1 MTKKML
7 VKTES
12 VDMTWGVAG
21 RGGGF
26 WGVMSEER
34 ESWCK
39 GRDVNESFLKKQKK
53 AMFSFLLKCH
63 FNRVKKKPSSS
74 FFTHTHTHTDK
85 LENTQIPSCDN
96 SGETGITL
104 KEFMGNSWFS
114 HPLTPP
120 PHTLHSLLRISVP
133 RNRNRIF
140 FKKPQAG

>member
-74 FFTHTHTHTDK
+74 FFTHTHTQTSWK
-85 LENTQIPSCDN
+85 TPKFLPVITQERRELPSR
-96 SGETGITL
+96 
-104 KEFMGNSWFS
+104 NSWVIPGFLI
-114 HPLTPP
+114 P
-120 PHTLHSLLRISVP
+120 
-133 RNRNRIF
+133 
-140 FKKPQAG
+140 

>member
-1 MTKKML
+1 
-7 VKTES
+7 
-12 VDMTWGVAG
+12 
-21 RGGGF
+21 
-26 WGVMSEER
+26 MSEER

-120 PHTLHSLLRISVP
+120 PHPPLSPENISAKKQKQ
-133 RNRNRIF
+133 NF